1 MSWFTKK
8 NMIEQERGNVEHD
21 NYQEIMFYNPDPLC
35 NRISMVLRLSREIE
49 FCLDDEAKVYIKEA
63 MEILL
68 YSIEAR
74 SSKPVLH

>member
-8 NMIEQERGNVEHD
+8 SMINQERYKVEHD
-21 NYQEIMFYNPDPLC
+21 NYQEVMFYNPDPLC

-49 FCLDDEAKVYIKEA
+49 FCLDDEAKAYLKEA

-68 YSIEAR
+68 HSIETPT
-74 SSKPVLH
+74 SNPVLH